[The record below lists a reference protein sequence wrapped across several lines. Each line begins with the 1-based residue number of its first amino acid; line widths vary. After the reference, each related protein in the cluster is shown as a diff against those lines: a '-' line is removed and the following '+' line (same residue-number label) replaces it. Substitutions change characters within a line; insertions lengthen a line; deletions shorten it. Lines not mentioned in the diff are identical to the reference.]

1 MAQTDR
7 YIQECCCKVV
17 LAGTANDI
25 ETIWYRQ
32 SALQDCLNNPVV
44 LRELYAL
51 TVKAT
56 ESGKKHYLGSLT
68 CYPHW
73 VLRDA
78 IDQMEASVEFLKNL
92 RELADRNIHKF
103 TSEAWK
109 ELFAMLTR
117 ELDDAYIASIR
128 ETCERLHFH
137 GATLL
142 SAQLG
147 DGNKPTRYVLHQP
160 LRRTWKSR
168 WSWLWEWIFPP
179 KAPPNSFSIHPRDEA
194 GISALQ
200 RLHDQGIGFTAN
212 AMAQSKDHVRNFF
225 NTLRAELAF
234 YVGCVNLHE
243 VLAAKGEPVC
253 TPSPQPPELQCLSFR
268 GLYDIGLSLSV
279 RGRVVGNDADADRK
293 GLIIVTGANQGGKST
308 FLRSVGLA
316 QLMMQSGMFVPAGS
330 FRASICRSL
339 CTHFKREEDAGMTS
353 GKFDEELS
361 RMSDIVDHIAPYSM
375 VLFNESFAA
384 TNEREGSEVAT
395 QVMTALLE
403 KSFRVVC
410 VTHLYELAHGFFT
423 RKRAD
428 ILFLRADRH
437 PSGERSFKLVEGE
450 PLPSSFGLDLYEK
463 IFTTSAGD
471 RGVMPAATS
480 PARLVEGSVK

>member
-1 MAQTDR
+1 
-7 YIQECCCKVV
+7 
-17 LAGTANDI
+17 
-25 ETIWYRQ
+25 
-32 SALQDCLNNPVV
+32 
-44 LRELYAL
+44 
-51 TVKAT
+51 
-56 ESGKKHYLGSLT
+56 
-68 CYPHW
+68 
-73 VLRDA
+73 
-78 IDQMEASVEFLKNL
+78 
-92 RELADRNIHKF
+92 
-103 TSEAWK
+103 
-109 ELFAMLTR
+109 
-117 ELDDAYIASIR
+117 
-128 ETCERLHFH
+128 
-137 GATLL
+137 
-142 SAQLG
+142 
-147 DGNKPTRYVLHQP
+147 
-160 LRRTWKSR
+160 
-168 WSWLWEWIFPP
+168 
-179 KAPPNSFSIHPRDEA
+179 
-194 GISALQ
+194 LQ